1 MAHPA
6 LAGGQRSASV
16 PALHQA
22 SPPLCLRQV
31 CSAKR
36 LKHCGGGSDGHMP
49 LIGAVARS
57 AADGGRSALSSTRH
71 PQGLQNPAHPQGER
85 GLTWPPGA
93 VPGARAAARR
103 DQQLARRRPQWM
115 GILRRLLL
123 RLLDGF
129 QVLRSGGGGGG
140 DTESETGGAQR
151 RHKHDVDN
159 TGSEKII
166 EQTDPWC
173 MEAMIIP
180 SASSSPHTGSAEH
193 LLFSSAS
200 VPYGTVFWLSWLP
213 SEAASEVR
221 SSTEGPEGGSVGSI
235 TPVLPD
241 ISGV

>member
-85 GLTWPPGA
+85 GLAARGGA
-93 VPGARAAARR
+93 GGKGSGKTGSAAGAAAAAV
-103 DQQLARRRPQWM
+103 DGDSAPPLTSASGWLP
-115 GILRRLLL
+115 GSTLRR
-123 RLLDGF
+123 
-129 QVLRSGGGGGG
+129 GGGG

>member
-1 MAHPA
+1 MVAPPA

-16 PALHQA
+16 PALLQV

-31 CSAKR
+31 CSAKH
-36 LKHCGGGSDGHMP
+36 LEHCGGGSDGHMP

-159 TGSEKII
+159 TGSEEIMLTM
-166 EQTDPWC
+166 QPAHNSGCWPAPHRRWRNNDVASQRVWHV
-173 MEAMIIP
+173 MDFP
-180 SASSSPHTGSAEH
+180 SPLS
-193 LLFSSAS
+193 S
-200 VPYGTVFWLSWLP
+200 VPQRNKL
-213 SEAASEVR
+213 VR
-221 SSTEGPEGGSVGSI
+221 GK
-235 TPVLPD
+235 
-241 ISGV
+241 